1 MRMDDLI
8 VLRDDQLVDTPSS
21 DTDDDFVETK
31 TEGLDVALWS
41 LHPLLRIAYV
51 LHQVYSP

>member
-8 VLRDDQLVDTPSS
+8 VLRDDQLVDTSSS
-21 DTDDDFVETK
+21 DTDNDFVETK

-41 LHPLLRIAYV
+41 LHPLLRVAYV